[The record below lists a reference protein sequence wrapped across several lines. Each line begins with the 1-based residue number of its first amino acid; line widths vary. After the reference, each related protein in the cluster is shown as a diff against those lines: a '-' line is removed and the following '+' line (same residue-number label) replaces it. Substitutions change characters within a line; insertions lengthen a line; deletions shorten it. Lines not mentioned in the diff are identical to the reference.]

1 MPLVYEPETP
11 TFCDAAV
18 DRVVSEVLSSKDGG
32 GTRVLGKR
40 IIGQLVLIKDNIY
53 SFSHSINM
61 G

>member
-1 MPLVYEPETP
+1 MPLVYKSETP

-18 DRVVSEVLSSKDGG
+18 DRAVSEVLSSKDGG

-53 SFSHSINM
+53 
-61 G
+61 